1 MGDSDVRS
9 LGQKDVVSPII
20 KRKLGCENNRFSV
33 FLDEITFQG
42 QAGARDYL
50 VVAPKQTGR
59 NGITGVA
66 VLPVVDGRMG
76 LIQTYR
82 HAIEGES
89 WEIPRGFVEQGET
102 SVASAV
108 RELEEETGLSCSPGE
123 IQSLGFVTPDA
134 GVLAA
139 RVQLFAA
146 SSCFRLEPYRPVEL
160 GHRQFSL
167 FDPATVE
174 EMIAQFIIQD
184 PCTLIAY
191 YKYAG
196 AQVGS

>member
-1 MGDSDVRS
+1 MGDSGARP
-9 LGQKDVVSPII
+9 LGQKDEVSPII
-20 KRKLGCENNRFSV
+20 KRKLGCENSRFSV

-42 QAGARDYL
+42 QDGARDYL
-50 VVAPKQTGR
+50 VVAPKQTAR

-108 RELEEETGLSCSPGE
+108 RELEEETGFSCSPGE

-146 SSCFRLEPYRPVEL
+146 TSCFRLEPYRPVEL

-167 FDPATVE
+167 FDPAAVG
-174 EMIAQFIIQD
+174 EMIAQFIVQD